1 MCYLNKVWIAA
12 SFVAAQG
19 NPDHGGKLRTGL
31 SSAHHLQ
38 RRLSSDIRPL
48 SATDVS
54 VVDVAR
60 VEERQLTSSSST
72 PDESLRQVMYLN
84 CWSQG

>member
-1 MCYLNKVWIAA
+1 MCYLNKVFTAA

-19 NPDHGGKLRTGL
+19 NPEHGVKLKTGL
-31 SSAHHLQ
+31 SSAQRLQ
-38 RRLSSDIRPL
+38 RRLSSDVRPL
-48 SATDVS
+48 SASDVP
-54 VVDVAR
+54 VDGAR
-60 VEERQLTSSSST
+60 VEEKQLTSSST